1 LGSPG
6 QGNYAAA
13 NGFLDGL
20 AHYRTAL
27 GLPALTINWGQWKEA
42 GMTATLDE
50 KQKSRLDL
58 LGLNAFDVDAGLE
71 VLEAALQQK
80 HPQLAAA
87 SLDWSKLGT
96 HHAVPLFA
104 AWSGQGMPG
113 NHMPDNNEKSSVW
126 RQQLE
131 SAGIEQQHELIC
143 SYLKQAV
150 CTIMDFEET
159 ELDTDRSFIELGI
172 DSLMALELKNKVTR
186 ELKIAVPVIR
196 LMEGITVKQ
205 LADYIQEAFVQSSK
219 GQLREP
225 VKLQEAPDQITPEK
239 ARELL
244 TQLDNLSEEETERLL
259 KLTD

>member
-1 LGSPG
+1 
-6 QGNYAAA
+6 
-13 NGFLDGL
+13 
-20 AHYRTAL
+20 
-27 GLPALTINWGQWKEA
+27 
-42 GMTATLDE
+42 M
-50 KQKSRLDL
+50 
-58 LGLNAFDVDAGLE
+58 
-71 VLEAALQQK
+71 
-80 HPQLAAA
+80 
-87 SLDWSKLGT
+87 
-96 HHAVPLFA
+96 
-104 AWSGQGMPG
+104 
-113 NHMPDNNEKSSVW
+113 
-126 RQQLE
+126 E

-205 LADYIQEAFVQSSK
+205 LADYIQEAFVQPSK
-219 GQLREP
+219 GRLGAP

-244 TQLDNLSEEETERLL
+244 TRLDNLSEEETERLL
-259 KLTD
+259 KLID